1 MGQSGKQK
9 LKIFI
14 SYASEDRVEV
24 KILAD
29 KLKSEGFD
37 PWIDVDKILPGQ
49 DWRNVIKKAVRE
61 SNVIIVCLSV
71 NSVRKEGFVQK
82 EIAFAVDVAEEKPE
96 DVIFIIPV
104 RLDTCNVPDRLSKWQ
119 WVDIFREDTYN
130 KLKLS
135 LYQRAIYLGIISEKS
150 LYDSFYNAIDSK
162 DYQEAIS
169 YAEKIL
175 AVDQNADIKSHL
187 CEIYKSLYY
196 KKRHD
201 KEYSEAIGYLDKSLE
216 IEPDDCDLWS
226 ERRRFY
232 LLYSNGKK
240 ERLESDSQIL
250 RLKPE
255 EWEVRRER
263 AGLYRDFGQYDLSI
277 KDLDEHI
284 KFYQKY
290 ISKGEIDVN
299 DDEIR
304 FSLWAAYQFKAEMRK
319 IIGDKKGAKQDILK
333 ASEFTDDFEQSEL
346 EASLEEVD
354 QFNLD
359 IHIDTVVNEN
369 ESPDEVASQLVERG
383 NLKRLKASQMN
394 LQNENEEHLYR
405 RLKHS
410 AMKDYGEAL
419 KLKNHLAYEILEDYL
434 KEI

>member
-1 MGQSGKQK
+1 MIQSAKQK

-14 SYASEDRVEV
+14 SYASEDRVKV

-49 DWRNVIKKAVRE
+49 DWRNVIKKAVRD
-61 SNVIIVCLSV
+61 SNAIIVCLSS

-96 DVIFIIPV
+96 DVIFMIPV

-119 WVDIFREDTYN
+119 WVDIFQEENYN

-135 LYQRAIYLGIISEKS
+135 LYQRATHLGIISEKS
-150 LYDSFYNAIDSK
+150 LYDSFYTAVDNK
-162 DYQEAIS
+162 DYQEAIG

-175 AVDQNADIKSHL
+175 AVDPSTDIKSDL
-187 CEIYKSLYY
+187 CKIYKSLYY
-196 KKRHD
+196 EKRGA

-216 IEPDDCDLWS
+216 IEPDDYYSWT

-232 LLYSNGKK
+232 LLYSIGKK
-240 ERLESDSQIL
+240 GRLESDSQIL
-250 RLKPE
+250 RLEPE
-255 EWEVRRER
+255 EWEVRLER
-263 AGLYRDFGQYDLSI
+263 AGIYRDFGQYDLSI
-277 KDLDEHI
+277 KDLDEYI
-284 KFYQKY
+284 KSYQKY

-304 FSLWAAYQFKAEMRK
+304 FNLWAAYRFRAEMRMLL
-319 IIGDKKGAKQDILK
+319 GDKNGAKQDILK
-333 ASEFTDDFEQSEL
+333 ASEFTDDFEQGEL
-346 EASLEEVD
+346 ETSLEEVD
-354 QFNLD
+354 QFDLD
-359 IHIDTVVNEN
+359 SHIDAIVNKS
-369 ESPDEVASQLVERG
+369 ESPEKVASQLVERG

-394 LQNENEEHLYR
+394 PQNEDEKYLYR
-405 RLKHS
+405 RLKRS
-410 AMKDYGEAL
+410 AMEDYGEAL

-434 KEI
+434 KEL